1 MPTPESGIAVLVL
14 RCVLDETVTTVV
26 VLDRVHGDRLEATP
40 AERNDDGIA
49 ILQDSFVPTMLL
61 HSNLKPSKL
70 HDYSFIDL

>member
-40 AERNDDGIA
+40 AERHNERVSR
-49 ILQDSFVPTMLL
+49 LQDALIPTVL
-61 HSNLKPSKL
+61 
-70 HDYSFIDL
+70 F